1 MEIFVVGLFYGYKN
15 ISSDRNDETF
25 SKEEEKEDSKTCVC
39 SILYGSASKTS
50 LLADEFTKGS
60 RIESSSEVTRLR
72 ITRHGMAKLKSWCKR
87 NTLSLSFFLSLLLLS
102 SLFVRSKLN
111 SPFLWRS
118 SDCSRWYF
126 SPGKLSTDNS
136 RTILERIHR
145 SLHTFEQKETARHFQ
160 AFSCFIEQR
169 GRVETIFTESILDA
183 ALFKGIFKFFLNFIP
198 SWKLCQLFISFE
210 LFCNF
215 SYPKIKI
222 LRDDLIILR
231 T

>member
-1 MEIFVVGLFYGYKN
+1 MDIKIFHPIETMRHSAKNKKKTRRRVFVPFYMVPLWKRRCWQT
-15 ISSDRNDETF
+15 SS
-25 SKEEEKEDSKTCVC
+25 
-39 SILYGSASKTS
+39 
-50 LLADEFTKGS
+50 KGS

>member
-1 MEIFVVGLFYGYKN
+1 MDIKIFHPIETMRHSAKNKKKTRRRVFVPFYMVPLRKRRCWQT
-15 ISSDRNDETF
+15 SS
-25 SKEEEKEDSKTCVC
+25 
-39 SILYGSASKTS
+39 
-50 LLADEFTKGS
+50 KGS

-231 T
+231 I